1 MDTNKVIADLNT
13 AFGEF
18 KTANE
23 ARLKAIESKGYA
35 PADVEEKVSK
45 LNNTIS
51 DLEGQIKKMQTAM
64 NKAPVQNP
72 GDGEK
77 SEKQLAYEKAFK
89 GYLRKGGSEAEV
101 KALSADSQEDGG
113 LLITPE
119 MSSEIVKKVYETSDI
134 RKYAS
139 VQTIGS
145 SSLQI
150 LEDLDEA
157 GGGHTSEIALRGET
171 TTPKFNQIEIPVHEI
186 YAEPKATQTFLDDAS
201 INVESWL
208 AGKVAE
214 KFARI
219 ENAAFVSGS
228 GAGKAKGFLAY
239 ADGTGFGQVQQ
250 VEGSTSLSIVADDMI
265 NLFYELKTAYVSNAK
280 WFMNR
285 QIIKKLRLLKDTQGK
300 YLWAPGLDG
309 NASGTFL
316 GHEIV
321 EFADMSAALT
331 AGTLSVAWG
340 DMKQAYQIVDRI
352 GIRTLRDPFTA
363 KPFVKFY
370 TTKRYGGG
378 VKNFE
383 ALKLLKIKA

>member
-1 MDTNKVIADLNT
+1 MEINQAVADLNK

-18 KTANE
+18 KTAND
-23 ARLKAIESKGYA
+23 ARLKSIESKGYA
-35 PADVEEKVSK
+35 PADVEEKVTK

-64 NKAPVQNP
+64 NRAPSQTP
-72 GDGEK
+72 GSEEK

-119 MSSEIVKKVYETSDI
+119 MSSEIVKKIYETSDI

-157 GGGHTSEIALRGET
+157 GGGHTSEIASRTET
-171 TTPKFNQIEIPVHEI
+171 STPKFNMIEIPVHEI

-208 AGKVAE
+208 SGKVAD

-219 ENAAFVSGS
+219 ENLAFVKGS
-228 GAGKAKGFLAY
+228 GAGKAKGFLSY
-239 ADGTGFGQVQQ
+239 ADGNEFGKIQQ
-250 VEGSTSLSIVADDMI
+250 VETAGSLTIAADDMI
-265 NLFYELKTAYVSNAK
+265 KLFYELKTAYVGNAK

-285 QIIKKLRLLKDTQGK
+285 AIIKSLRLLKDNEGR

-309 NASGTFL
+309 NASNTFL

-321 EFADMSAALT
+321 EFSDMDNTLAA
-331 AGTLSVAWG
+331 GNLSVAWG